1 MEPYARTWYVRL
13 TDGQSFP
20 FFRTTRRDHTA
31 AQLFDLMPKKGADS
45 YLIPVVGGVP
55 AGLADR
61 TEHHRSKAFV
71 SVLQSEVLDMW
82 FEDDLPPARHLRLF
96 DSIQAITTE
105 SA

>member
-1 MEPYARTWYVRL
+1 MEPYARTWYIRL
-13 TDGQSFP
+13 TGGQTFP
-20 FFRTTRRDHTA
+20 FFQTTRRDHTTT
-31 AQLFDLMPKKGADS
+31 QLFELLPKKGTDS

-55 AGLADR
+55 ANLVDR
-61 TEHHRSKAFV
+61 AEHHRGKAFV

-82 FEDDLPPARHLRLF
+82 FEDDLPPARHLRLY